1 MPGWL
6 RSSKASVRCS
16 FVQSRW
22 SVAGESV
29 RLPHSL
35 LIGGKPAQCLDRGDE
50 VIGTADRRRISRQ
63 GVTYAV
69 LCSRHPSEHAGQA
82 LLVAAE
88 ADKHRPMLGGRP
100 EWGIAAEDMLFY
112 PIHFDHRSRDMR
124 LCTTYLLIQLGTRLF
139 GPS

>member
-29 RLPHSL
+29 RLPHSML
-35 LIGGKPAQCLDRGDE
+35 CGGKPAQCLYRWDE
-50 VIGTADRRRISRQ
+50 IIGAADRRRISRQ
-63 GVTYAV
+63 GVTYSV
-69 LCSRHPSEHAGQA
+69 LCSRHTSEHAGQA

-100 EWGIAAEDMLFY
+100 ERGIAAEDMLLY
-112 PIHFDHRSRDMR
+112 PILFDHCARDMG
-124 LCTTYLLIQLGTRLF
+124 LGAAYL
-139 GPS
+139 